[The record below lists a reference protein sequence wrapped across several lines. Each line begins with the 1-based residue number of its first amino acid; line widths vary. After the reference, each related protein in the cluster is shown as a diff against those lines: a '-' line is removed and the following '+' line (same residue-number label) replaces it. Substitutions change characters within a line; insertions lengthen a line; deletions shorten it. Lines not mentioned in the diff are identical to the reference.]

1 MKKRLFNKRGMTYV
15 ELLVALALLALI
27 VVSFT
32 PMLVSSYET
41 LYKAGEKTEEVYDSQ
56 QEIERGLA
64 VRSSTRE
71 GSVAMSFRMNAANVF
86 ETMNVNGRKVVSTLQ
101 DKLETI
107 FYGVRARIDILTPDV
122 VYDDTL
128 THDVILQ
135 TTGIPFTDVKKRSE
149 YTGNIE
155 DMPEDLILIDAFIPD
170 KHTGSNG
177 TTTDENV
184 YRNIRAS
191 LTITEEDAVNGRI
204 SFTLGGADFTQS
216 PIKIVIYY
224 KNERGIAK
232 TLSDYLYIEPASIL
246 MGGTSKNYDYYTS
259 AGLEEVD
266 ASNSDQEHKIIY
278 QLSAQG
284 RTMRIE
290 NSPYLKK
297 YYDTPKATGTI
308 IRNITWVDT
317 DEDANISP
325 YYVMI
330 GTNGAMYRMYNYN
343 NHTSDIY
350 NLSIGNTSRPNT
362 DGYTTTDGLTGW
374 DNTFDTEEG
383 YRVCASLWS
392 GDKAHVFDFSS
403 WQKSM
408 NYGLDEEGGNDNCW
422 LTAEQ
427 YVAKAGTTIIGIPIS
442 GDKVA
447 NSNKGA
453 EKYNLFGMRA
463 KFSYYLNGYRVG
475 FNYPYQTARNMSYI
489 ITETGSP
496 LRAFGFLKNEDDFM
510 GFTEIWYPSGLYTVI
525 GKDKSNSDKNTIVV
539 FSGTTGGGP
548 DGGRHSETAY
558 ASIRFA
564 NFGSYDPNVDT
575 LVNFM
580 RTDGEA
586 TSDREQARQITDG
599 YESLK
604 GLESEINLTDA
615 IYIPGAGSVKGS
627 MLYLGTVHAYMN
639 VMQKDNISGT
649 ANRAAKITNAAKNK
663 KLDEDEY
670 APNGALTDYV
680 IFGNAE
686 GTGTTV
692 HKYSSA
698 SEGVTY
704 VDRSIFNTETGL
716 DEGQSSL
723 NGVSAAEKQARMAVT
738 SGNKLS
744 GDARSNFFIAR
755 QTSWKDMFMDDVLF
769 TMGYSSNREKVYT
782 NVTYD
787 GQREY
792 YRSYEHFYFH
802 SHYGIGGVNADGTP
816 NKVATRATH
825 NNATNRN
832 VYNNDY
838 YNVWFPGEMYNLTK
852 VASKEGI
859 TVAVGYTVAGSAYQ
873 WINPNQTSNTSTAL
887 GGIYNDGV
895 LAAMVEGSQSE
906 FTNLL
911 YFKDNTTFDSNYLT
925 TSYSGSAPY
934 TSAFGT
940 YGTHERDSVQFTAVD
955 INSEIEYDGTT
966 TSGKKHYYAYYG
978 DSKGRVFVSKVA
990 TSQVTVTSTDDENV
1004 VMTENTTLV
1013 DFIADTTY
1021 AGTVAAP
1028 STMKEIKIND
1038 TTSLSQYFSKIISIE
1053 ADNDMVI
1060 ISGTA
1065 KTLSTN
1071 IAVVVG
1077 VKDANNNWT
1086 WKRVQLT
1093 AYTGLN
1099 IYATKVVGGVY
1110 YFAGDAQGGGFFAAV
1125 KLDTLRLAQSNSIIS
1140 DALEKT
1146 DDPNKVVWVGPAV
1159 VPDIIYAMDGRDTR

>member
-71 GSVAMSFRMNAANVF
+71 GSVAISFKMNAANVF

-135 TTGIPFTDVKKRSE
+135 TTGIAFTDVKKRSE

-155 DMPEDLILIDAFIPD
+155 DMPDDLILIDAFVPD

-184 YRNIRAS
+184 YRNIRAT
-191 LTITEEDAVNGRI
+191 LNITEKDAVNGRI
-204 SFTLGGADFTQS
+204 SFTIGGADFTQS
-216 PIKIVIYY
+216 PIKLVIYY
-224 KNERGIAK
+224 KNERGISK

-259 AGLEEVD
+259 AGLEEID
-266 ASNSDQEHKIIY
+266 ASDSDQEHKVIY

-297 YYDTPKATGTI
+297 YYNTPKATGTI

-350 NLSIGNTSRPNT
+350 KLSIGNTSRPNT
-362 DGYTTTDGLTGW
+362 NGYTTTDGLTGW
-374 DNTFDTEEG
+374 DNTFDTEDG

-427 YVAKAGTTIIGIPIS
+427 YVAKAGTTIIGIPIT

-496 LRAFGFLKNEDDFM
+496 LRAFGFLKSESDFK

-525 GKDKSNSDKNTIVV
+525 GKDKSNSDKNTIVI
-539 FSGTTGGGP
+539 FDGTTGGGP

-586 TSDREQARQITDG
+586 TDNREYARQITDG

-615 IYIPGAGSVKGS
+615 IYIPGAGNVKGS

-639 VMQKDNISGT
+639 VMQKDNINGN
-649 ANRAAKITNAAKNK
+649 ANRAEKITNAAENK
-663 KLDEDEY
+663 KLDLDEY

-698 SEGVTY
+698 TEGRTY

-738 SGNKLS
+738 SGNRLS

-802 SHYGIGGVNADGTP
+802 SHYGIGGVNTDGTP

-873 WINPNQTSNTSTAL
+873 WINPSVPSNTSTAL

-911 YFKDNTTFDSNYLT
+911 YFKDNDTFDSNYLT
-925 TSYSGSAPY
+925 SAYSGSSPY

-978 DSKGRVFVSKVA
+978 DNKGRVFVSKVA

-1021 AGTVAAP
+1021 AGTAAAP

-1053 ADNDMVI
+1053 ADNDMII

-1099 IYATKVVGGVY
+1099 INAAKVIGGVY

-1140 DALEKT
+1140 DAFEKT
-1146 DDPNKVVWVGPAV
+1146 TDPNKVVWVGPEY
-1159 VPDIIYAMDGRDTR
+1159 VPDVIHAMDGRDTR